1 PRTRVV
7 HGDNMGQGQGPRP
20 QSRQRQG
27 RRSPGEAP
35 WPRIVDNATDTMYP
49 INGWIPL
56 LVCVSPS
63 LQPRTPASLLPRA
76 GVRHFLDKCPNRSAL
91 NNVTNGAISC
101 YISGIKGV

>member
-1 PRTRVV
+1 VV

-49 INGWIPL
+49 ISGWILL
-56 LVCVSPS
+56 LVCVPPS
-63 LQPRTPASLLPRA
+63 LQPRTPASPPPSGRGSAFPVLHLMLQDPFTVRKHDRMGLQA
-76 GVRHFLDKCPNRSAL
+76 G
-91 NNVTNGAISC
+91 
-101 YISGIKGV
+101 